1 MPGEV
6 ASLSDLIGQA
16 LPQNL
21 FDILAAR
28 MVTVVVATID
38 ENGWPHT
45 APYNQ
50 IFAPDRERLVLAIS
64 RQDETYRSLKDNGM
78 VALAIMEEGDV
89 AVGIKGRAS
98 VLCEQMEAN
107 CNLAAVEVRLEQVKR
122 DNSPHYLV
130 TQGIRTRLREEPFL
144 LQMRQIMNELRKL

>member
-1 MPGEV
+1 MSVP
-6 ASLSDLIGQA
+6 IGQA

-21 FDILAAR
+21 FDIMAAR

-38 ENGWPHT
+38 GNGWPHT

-50 IFAPDRERLVLAIS
+50 IFAPDRERLVLAIN

-89 AVGIKGRAS
+89 AFGVKGRAR
-98 VLCEQMEAN
+98 VLCERMEAN